1 MSSYNKKTHIVFLDL
16 PDQISQ
22 KIDLMRE
29 KYSNSGLSYK
39 AHLTLKQ
46 DEDFL
51 ISDKKIVEIVSDV
64 LSNQESIRLTIS
76 QASYNENKTGWNI
89 FLPVRSKIIVKLVS
103 DLSKALEP
111 YIDPDSPRSFLSTK
125 WEQSDKFYP
134 HISIKGTAKKS
145 DFKKIF
151 REIKKSRFNLG
162 YPVKVTCSQVTIAKW
177 NRDKWEKIITITLK
191 NVK

>member
-51 ISDKKIVEIVSDV
+51 ISDEKIIKIVSDV
-64 LSNQESIRLTIS
+64 LSNRRPVQLTINPP
-76 QASYNENKTGWNI
+76 SYNENKTGWNI
-89 FLPVRSKIIVKLVS
+89 FLPVRPKAIAKLVS

-111 YIDPDSPRSFLSTK
+111 HIDPDSPRSFLSTK

-151 REIKKSRFNLG
+151 REIKNSAFNSQ
-162 YPVKVTCSQVTIAKW
+162 YPAKVICNQVTIAKW
-177 NRDKWEKIITITLK
+177 NRNKWEKIAAITLK